1 VDACPTL
8 ALKFM
13 EESEARAL
21 IEKAEVTHPEYKSK
35 PRVYYLNIP
44 RKFIAGTVYDPTAK
58 EIIEGA
64 RCTLS
69 DMNGKDYSALTDGF
83 GDFWFEKLEAGVYS
97 LKIEAPGFK
106 AKTLDNLDTEK
117 DINLGDIPMAK

>member
-1 VDACPTL
+1 
-8 ALKFM
+8 
-13 EESEARAL
+13 
-21 IEKAEVTHPEYKSK
+21 
-35 PRVYYLNIP
+35 VYYLNIP
-44 RKFIAGTVYDPTAK
+44 RKFIAGTVYDPAVK

-69 DMNGKDYSALTDGF
+69 DVNGKDYSALTDGF
-83 GDFWFEKLEAGVYS
+83 GDFWFEKLEAGLYS